1 MAVGVYKAKKKNGEV
16 YFRASITYRN
26 KHISLGSFDTEEN
39 AYKAYQEAEE
49 IVRNGKYRLEN
60 YNKEFTIAFNKFVV
74 LINFRDNG
82 MYIRNPIYLKNK
94 FFLYFLTEND
104 ILKFDVDDLFYYSE
118 HKIMK
123 RGGHLFVADFG
134 MQVTLASRYG
144 IKNYAVPGR
153 DFRFVNGDFM
163 DYRYDN
169 IEIFTH
175 YHGVFRKKKG
185 NKEIFEARIH
195 RNGDWILGRYETEE
209 RAAIAYNKAAEY
221 LKRHG
226 EKKNFPLNYLESLN
240 AKDYREM
247 LEKTELSKKFLES
260 VNKNLKKTFLKNSEE

>member
-1 MAVGVYKAKKKNGEV
+1 MAVGVYKAKKKNGEI
-16 YFRASITYRN
+16 YFRASITYKN
-26 KHISLGSFDTEEN
+26 KHISLGSFDTKED
-39 AYKAYQEAEE
+39 AYKAYQEAKE
-49 IVRNGKYRLEN
+49 IVRKGNYKIEN
-60 YNKEFTIAFNKFVV
+60 YSDKFTITFDKFVV

-82 MYIRNPIYLKNK
+82 MYIRNPIYLKHK

-134 MQVTLASRYG
+134 MQVTLMSRYG

-153 DFRFVNGDFM
+153 DFRFVNGDCM
-163 DYRYDN
+163 DYRYGN

-175 YHGVFRKKKG
+175 YHGVLRKKKG

-209 RAAIAYNKAAEY
+209 KAAIAYNKAVKY
-221 LKRHG
+221 LWRHG
-226 EKKNFPLNYLESLN
+226 EKKKFPLNYLENLN
-240 AKDYREM
+240 AKDYREI
-247 LEKTELSKKFLES
+247 LEKTELSKRFLES
-260 VNKNLKKTFLKNSEE
+260 VQESAL